1 MSDSKDEIRKI
12 VQAYYSQ
19 PQESLEKVQ
28 VKNQKLSVGIPKES
42 ESEENRV
49 GLRPEAVRILVN
61 RGVNVLVEAG
71 AGDRAKYT
79 DRQYSD
85 AGAQIAYSPKEVYE
99 GSEIILKI
107 LPPTIEE
114 LREMP
119 MRKTLIS
126 ALQIVTLE
134 REYIKLM
141 NEKRLTGIAFE
152 LMQDR
157 YGSLPLVRGMSE
169 IAGSTS
175 LLIAAELLSSPN
187 NGKGIILGG
196 VTGVPPSNVV
206 ILGGGTVAEFAARTA
221 LGLGAN
227 VKIFDNSHFKLRRL
241 KYNLNNP
248 HLYTSIIDAETLTDA
263 LKVAD
268 VVIGAMRPE
277 NGRTPCLVTEEMVGM
292 MPENSVIIDVSIDH
306 GGCFETSE
314 PTTLRRPTFT
324 KFGVVHYCVPN
335 IASRVAH
342 TASTAISNIFTPLLS
357 RIATAGGISEYIYSD
372 SRFARGVYCFE
383 GDVTNETIGRKF
395 DFRYKN
401 LALLIAARTGS
412 RL

>member
-1 MSDSKDEIRKI
+1 MSDAKDEIRKI
-12 VQAYYSQ
+12 VQAYYAQ
-19 PQESLEKVQ
+19 PQESMAKVSD
-28 VKNQKLSVGIPKES
+28 KTQKLSIGVPREIAPD
-42 ESEENRV
+42 ENRV
-49 GLRPEAVRILVN
+49 GLRPEAVKILVN
-61 RGVNVLVEAG
+61 RGVNVVVETG

-79 DRQYSD
+79 DHQYSD
-85 AGAQIAYSPKEVYE
+85 AGAQIVYSAKEVYE

-107 LPPTIEE
+107 LPPTLEE
-114 LREMP
+114 LKDVP
-119 MRKTLIS
+119 PRKTLIS

-134 REYIKLM
+134 REYIKIM
-141 NEKRLTGIAFE
+141 KEKRLTGVAFE

-175 LLIAAELLSSPN
+175 LLIAAELLSSTN

-221 LGLGAN
+221 SGLGAN
-227 VKIFDNSHFKLRRL
+227 VKIFDNSHYKLRRL

-248 HLYTSIIDAETLTDA
+248 HLYTSIIDAETLSDA
-263 LKVAD
+263 LKEAD
-268 VVIGAMRPE
+268 IVIGAMRPE
-277 NGRTPCLVTEEMVGM
+277 NGRTPCLVTEEMVSQ
-292 MPENSVIIDVSIDH
+292 MPDNSVIIDVSIDH
-306 GGCFETSE
+306 GGCIETSE
-314 PTTLRRPTFT
+314 PTTLRKPTFV
-324 KFGVVHYCVPN
+324 KYGVIHYCVPN

-357 RIATAGGISEYIYSD
+357 RIAAAGGISEYIFSD
-372 SRFARGVYCFE
+372 NRFSRGVYCFE
-383 GDVTNETIGRKF
+383 GEVTNEAIGRKF

-401 LALLIAARTGS
+401 LALLIAARSGS
-412 RL
+412 NL